1 MAWKSGIFQKDGHHP
16 AAKAASSSRE
26 VPKFSGFGPEIFPPL
41 FGKNPRPLPRGNPL
55 LGMALW

>member
-26 VPKFSGFGPEIFPPL
+26 VPKFSGFGPEISREKSPPPPPWKPVA
-41 FGKNPRPLPRGNPL
+41 GDGPLVI
-55 LGMALW
+55 